1 MSRSTFTNELIDGH
15 CRRVDVAPR
24 PIGRAEWEAKAGIP
38 IHHLAR
44 GWRNLF
50 EESPGQ
56 AVFEFC
62 PDLIATNTSLM
73 DQVGQNGLG
82 GWETVEGYVEAV
94 LHIIDS
100 ELVLWDSIHE
110 DDRPAAAEDMLAD
123 DIGFDPM
130 VVLFQTQAQALDG
143 RVDPGPRQIDWINPD
158 WFT

>member
-1 MSRSTFTNELIDGH
+1 M
-15 CRRVDVAPR
+15 
-24 PIGRAEWEAKAGIP
+24 
-38 IHHLAR
+38 
-44 GWRNLF
+44 F

-143 RVDPGPRQIDWINPD
+143 RVDPGPRQNDWISPD